1 MLKLTRK
8 NLYEVGGRVYRV
20 GYCGAQNLLAYTDCE
35 IGSNCGVYGWSW
47 SAYKP
52 AHDIVINT
60 GYRNL
65 TGIDANKITA
75 KYDDA
80 ARAVRENYSLTWQER
95 EEKIKAIRAEWL
107 DALRAM

>member
-1 MLKLTRK
+1 MLKRK
-8 NLYEVGGRVYRV
+8 DLYNLNGRVYYV
-20 GYCGAQNLLAYTDCE
+20 GYCDAQFLLNGQDRIGAN
-35 IGSNCGVYGWSW
+35 SGVYGWNW

-65 TGIDANKITA
+65 TGIDARGITA
-75 KYDDA
+75 NYEKQA
-80 ARAVRENYSLTWQER
+80 AEVFHNWSATAAER
-95 EEKIKAIRAEWL
+95 EKHLEQIRAAWI